1 MKMKKILIFAI
12 LVLTGVLGFSQVKNY
27 KDIKY
32 PEAHAP
38 QKVTPYKFKLKNG
51 LTVLLLEDHELP
63 IVSGKILFHAGSVYD
78 VKGKEGLAQLTA
90 DVLRT
95 GGNSLKNG
103 DEMDEFLESIA
114 ASVESYAGETSA
126 SVSFSCLK
134 ENVKDILPLF
144 NATLTSPQFDEEK
157 IKTAKAQMKASVMRR
172 NDNPQEI
179 AYREFSR
186 LVYGKNSPL
195 SAMVELASIDA
206 ITKEDMAKYHKEF
219 YNPTNAV
226 LAIWGDFNT
235 KEMKKA
241 VKSIFKS
248 WKKGEKHKANLNIS
262 SAKPGVYYVQREGI
276 TQSNIRFGHLG
287 VKKINPDYPAIVLF
301 SRIFGGGFDSRMM
314 KTIRRDKGL
323 SYSPHGGIYGDY
335 MYPGV
340 FQVAIN
346 TKLQSTGEV
355 IEIMKGILKDIQ
367 DKGVTE
373 EELTQSRDGFLNS
386 YAFQF
391 DSLDKQIGRALT
403 YEFYGYPQD
412 FNDKFFNGLK
422 AVTVKDIQRVAKK
435 YVHLDNAILFLV
447 CDKAKLDKPL
457 ETYGKVTEIDVTI
470 PKPEVKK
477 AGVVKTDATVKKG
490 YEILTKAFAKID
502 PSDKLSNAQSFAI
515 EVTKEVSMQGNKQV
529 VPMVATIKYPDMLLL
544 KVNQMGM
551 DINMVVTPE
560 KAEMRAMG
568 QSRPLPPSQVAS
580 MKKIITNSLP
590 MIARKLKTDNKCAN
604 FVKEGDFQGKKGFF
618 VTFNGDNDETTYVID
633 DNFKII
639 GSISFEVNP
648 RTGEQVEQVSSWGE
662 YKDFNGIMYPATIT
676 TDAGQMKEVSTVKG
690 ITVNVKDVDSLF
702 N

>member
-1 MKMKKILIFAI
+1 MKKILVFAM

-32 PEAHAP
+32 PEAHP
-38 QKVTPYKFKLKNG
+38 PKKVTPYKFKLKNG

-63 IVSGKILFHAGSVYD
+63 IVSGRILFHAGSVYD
-78 VKGKEGLAQLTA
+78 VKGKEGLATLTA

-95 GGNSLKNG
+95 GGNSLKSG
-103 DEMDEFLESIA
+103 DEMDDFLESIA
-114 ASVESYAGETSA
+114 ASIESYAGDTSA
-126 SVSFSCLK
+126 AVSFSCL
-134 ENVKDILPLF
+134 NDNLKDVLPLF
-144 NATLTSPQFDEEK
+144 KATLTSPKFDEEK

-172 NDNPQEI
+172 NDDPQGI

-186 LVYGKNSPL
+186 LVYGKESPL
-195 SAMVELASIDA
+195 SAMIELASIDA

-226 LAIWGDFNT
+226 MAIWGDFNK
-235 KEMKKA
+235 KEMKKTIKA
-241 VKSIFKS
+241 LFKS
-248 WKKGEKHKANLNIS
+248 WEKGKKHKADLKIK
-262 SAKPGVYYVQREGI
+262 SAKPGVYYVQREDI

-335 MYPGV
+335 LYPGV

-367 DKGVTE
+367 EKGVTK
-373 EELTQSRDGFLNS
+373 EELKQSRDGFLNS

-403 YEFYGYPQD
+403 YEFYNYPQD
-412 FNDKFFNGLK
+412 FNDKFFNALQK
-422 AVTVKDIQRVAKK
+422 VTVDDIQRVAKK
-435 YVHLDNAILFLV
+435 YVHLDKAILFLV
-447 CDKAKLDKPL
+447 CDKSKLDKPL
-457 ETYGKVTEIDVTI
+457 DTYGKVTEIDVTI

-477 AGVVKTDATVKKG
+477 AKVEKTDATLKKG

-502 PSDKLSNAQSFAI
+502 SANKLQGAKSFAI
-515 EVTKEVSMQGNKQV
+515 EITKEVSMQGNKQV
-529 VPMVATIKYPDMLLL
+529 VPMVATVKYPDMLLL
-544 KVNQMGM
+544 KVKQMGM

-560 KAEMRAMG
+560 KAEMNVMG
-568 QSRPLPPSQVAS
+568 QTRPLPPSQVAS
-580 MKKIITNSLP
+580 MKKIITSSLP
-590 MIARKLKTDNKCAN
+590 MIVNKLKSDDKCAN
-604 FVKEGDFQGKKGFF
+604 FVKEEEFQGKKGWF
-618 VTFNGDNDETTYVID
+618 VTFSNGDTETTYVID
-633 DNFKII
+633 KDYTII
-639 GSISFEVNP
+639 GSISFETDP
-648 RTGEQVEQVSSWGE
+648 RTGEQVKQVSTWGE
-662 YKDFNGIMYPATIT
+662 YKDFNGISYPSVIT
-676 TDAGQMKEVSTVKG
+676 TDAGQMKEVSTIKG
-690 ITVNVKDVDSLF
+690 ITVNIKDVDSLF